1 MAKRGGGGAGCAPG
15 AMTSTLADDFTVVLC
30 GEAGQGIQTVEE
42 ALTRVLKRSGFSVF
56 ATKEYMSRIR
66 GGNNSTTIRV
76 SSRRV
81 RARVDAIDLLVPLQK
96 GAIEHMGSRVGKGT
110 VVMGERGVLGDV
122 PGLVDVPLSE
132 MAKELGG
139 PVYSNTI
146 AAGVVCGILRA
157 DPAIL
162 EAYLRER
169 FGKKGGDVV
178 DKNLEAARR
187 GYAIGG
193 GLLAKGALKV
203 SIPPDPA
210 VRDEVLISGA
220 DAVAMG
226 ALAGG
231 CDFIASYPMSP
242 STGVLTFMAQ
252 HAREFDVVVE
262 QAEDEIAAMNMGIG
276 AWYAGAR
283 ALVGTSGGGFA
294 LMVEGTSLAGML
306 ESPMVIHLAQRPGP
320 ATGLPT
326 RTEQGDLELALHAG
340 HGSFPRIIYA
350 PGSIEDAVLLTH
362 RAFNQADKHQVPVFV
377 LTDQYLIDSYY
388 NLPEIDWDALRAETY
403 LTRTEKG
410 YRRYALTDS
419 GLSPRGIP
427 GWGEGLVMVDSDEH
441 DEWGHITEDMGMRT
455 SMVDKRLRKGAL
467 VLGDS
472 LAPELVGGE
481 GYETL
486 LVGWGSTY
494 HVIREAMERLGR
506 PSVSFLH
513 FRQVWPVPPGTEAML
528 RRAKRVIAIE
538 GNATGQFARLLKLET
553 GVDAHHRV
561 LKYSGQQFSVEEVA
575 RAVCDAL
582 EEGEGGGA

>member
-1 MAKRGGGGAGCAPG
+1 MAKRGGEGAQCAPSG
-15 AMTSTLADDFTVVLC
+15 MTSSLADDFSIVLC

-42 ALTRVLKRSGFSVF
+42 ALTRVLKRSGLHVF

-66 GGNNSTTIRV
+66 GGNNSTAIRV

-81 RARVDAIDLLVPLQK
+81 RALVDAIDLLVPLQK
-96 GAIEHMGSRVGKGT
+96 GAIEHMGARVAKGT
-110 VVMGERGVLGDV
+110 VIMGERGVLGEV

-139 PVYSNTI
+139 SVYSNII
-146 AAGVVCGILRA
+146 AAGVISGILRA

-169 FGKKGGDVV
+169 FGKKGEDIVS
-178 DKNLEAARR
+178 KNLEAARR
-187 GYAIGG
+187 GYAIGE
-193 GLLAKGALKV
+193 GLLAKGTFKV
-203 SIPPDPA
+203 AIPPDPS
-210 VRDEVLISGA
+210 VREESLMSGA

-231 CDFIASYPMSP
+231 CNFIASYPMSP
-242 STGVLTFMAQ
+242 STGVLTFLAQ

-283 ALVGTSGGGFA
+283 AMVGTSGGGFA

-326 RTEQGDLELALHAG
+326 RTEQGDLDLALHAG
-340 HGSFPRIIYA
+340 HGAFPRIIYA

-388 NLPEIDWDALRAETY
+388 NLPDIDWDALRAETCV
-403 LTRTEKG
+403 TQTAKG
-410 YRRYALTDS
+410 YKRYALTES

-441 DEWGHITEDMGMRT
+441 DEEGHITEDLELRT
-455 SMVDKRLRKGAL
+455 SMVDKRLRKGGL
-467 VLGDS
+467 VLADS
-472 LAPELVGGE
+472 LGPELVGGKD
-481 GYETL
+481 YETL

-494 HVIREAMERLGR
+494 HVIKEAMGRLGR
-506 PSVSFLH
+506 PSVSLLH
-513 FRQVWPVPPGTEAML
+513 FKQVWPIHPGTEGLLKA
-528 RRAKRVIAIE
+528 AKRVIAIE
-538 GNATGQFARLLKLET
+538 GNPTGQFARLLKLET

-561 LKYSGQQFSVEEVA
+561 LKYSGRQFSVEEVA
-575 RAVCDAL
+575 RAVCDAID
-582 EEGEGGGA
+582 GGGES